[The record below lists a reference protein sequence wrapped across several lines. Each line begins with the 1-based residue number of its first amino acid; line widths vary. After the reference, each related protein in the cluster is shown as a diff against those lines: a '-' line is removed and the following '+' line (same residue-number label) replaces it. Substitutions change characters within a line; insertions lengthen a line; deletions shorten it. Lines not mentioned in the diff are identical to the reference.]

1 MSELKEETKECP
13 YKNFHYSKHGND
25 CNISDVICS
34 NEVFNYKL
42 CYTYSEFIKLKR
54 EWKVNNHEF
63 T

>member
-1 MSELKEETKECP
+1 MTECP
-13 YKNFHYSKHGND
+13 YKNVHYSKHGND

-54 EWKVNNHEF
+54 EWKLNNHE
-63 T
+63 